1 MIITAIV
8 LIISIFI
15 KSCVSLPIVRCPPFL
30 AHMPRYLG
38 VRSKIQKGRC
48 IWAARAYG
56 TELGCALADD
66 KAAEIVRKMGE
77 VASIRSLVIPSSV
90 LSPKSVARYEGVCYR
105 KPGKK
110 SKGGWWVGKKHFFKD
125 FRAAIAHICRMRG
138 VTQEKL
144 RKRVAPSELAAR
156 LRTVTSIV
164 DPMPDDLKDLLARA
178 PLAKCMFRVA
188 PVMVPLFLQ
197 AKMGPWRGLIQK
209 AWNAIGPPSHRAHWI
224 LDTDAQATLAW
235 QVLCGAASDM
245 AKDRQLRVE
254 LQWWNK
260 LNSGVQFHSGF
271 LAMCKNLGI
280 LETGGTLDLGS
291 VETKYKLST
300 NKTAAVEKLKAMSL
314 AWSSLSSVLC
324 TPRTCK
330 AWRNCM
336 VKALALLRRKGAP
349 RLNPNWGMYTPCWTL
364 RCYLIMVTRAEGI
377 TKMPWGNIG
386 IRALGQMSP
395 DQKEWFQVLEQHVKT
410 SGALKR
416 LLGAHCPPELLSC
429 QLCLLSQKNLDEYDS
444 AWMAANKRHI
454 QAMAVIGQKLQ
465 NGVSM
470 PLESVLQETA
480 AALLED
486 EA

>member
-1 MIITAIV
+1 MKVSAIEN
-8 LIISIFI
+8 LG
-15 KSCVSLPIVRCPPFL
+15 KS
-30 AHMPRYLG
+30 
-38 VRSKIQKGRC
+38 Q
-48 IWAARAYG
+48 
-56 TELGCALADD
+56 
-66 KAAEIVRKMGE
+66 
-77 VASIRSLVIPSSV
+77 
-90 LSPKSVARYEGVCYR
+90 
-105 KPGKK
+105 
-110 SKGGWWVGKKHFFKD
+110 GGWWVGKKHFFKD

-156 LRTVTSIV
+156 LRIATSIV
-164 DPMPDDLKDLLARA
+164 DPMPDDLKDLVARA
-178 PLAKCMFRVA
+178 PLAKRMFRVA

-209 AWNAIGPPSHRAHWI
+209 AWNAIAPPSSVHCP
-224 LDTDAQATLAW
+224 LDTVAEATLAW
-235 QVLCGAASDM
+235 QVLRRVASDM
-245 AKDRQLRVE
+245 VKDRQLRVE
-254 LQWWNK
+254 LEWWNK
-260 LNSGVQFHSGF
+260 LNSGVQHHSGF
-271 LAMCKNLGI
+271 LPMCIDLGI

-300 NKTAAVEKLKAMSL
+300 NKPAAVDKLKAMSL

-336 VKALALLRRKGAP
+336 SKALALLRRKGAP
-349 RLNPNWGMYTPCWTL
+349 RLNPNVGMYTPCWTL

-377 TKMPWGNIG
+377 TKMSWGNIG
-386 IRALGQMSP
+386 IRALGQMGP

-410 SGALKR
+410 SHALKR

-429 QLCLLSQKNLDEYDS
+429 QLCLLSRKNLDDYDS

-454 QAMAVIGQKLQ
+454 QTMAVIGQKLQ

-486 EA
+486 EV

>member
-1 MIITAIV
+1 MPIV
-8 LIISIFI
+8 L
-15 KSCVSLPIVRCPPFL
+15 CPPFPV
-30 AHMPRYLG
+30 HMPRYLG
-38 VRSKIQKGRC
+38 VRSRIQKGRR

-66 KAAEIVRKMGE
+66 KAGEIVRKMGE
-77 VASIRSLVIPSSV
+77 VASIQSLVIRSTV

-105 KPGKK
+105 KPGK
-110 SKGGWWVGKKHFFKD
+110 SQGGWWVGKKHFFKD

-144 RKRVAPSELAAR
+144 RKRVTPSELAAQ
-156 LRTVTSIV
+156 LRITTSIV
-164 DPMPDDLKDLLARA
+164 DPMPDDLKDLVARA
-178 PLAKCMFRVA
+178 PLAKRMFRDA

-197 AKMGPWRGLIQK
+197 AKMGPWCGLIQK
-209 AWNAIGPPSHRAHWI
+209 AWNAIAPPPSVHCP
-224 LDTDAQATLAW
+224 LDTVAEATLAW
-235 QVLCGAASDM
+235 QVLRRVASDM
-245 AKDRQLRVE
+245 VKDRQLRVE
-254 LQWWNK
+254 LEWWNK
-260 LNSGVQFHSGF
+260 LNSGVRHHSGF
-271 LAMCKNLGI
+271 LPMRVGLGI

-291 VETKYKLST
+291 AETKYKLST
-300 NKTAAVEKLKAMSL
+300 HKPAAVDKLKAMSL

-336 VKALALLRRKGAP
+336 SKALALLRRKGAP
-349 RLNPNWGMYTPCWTL
+349 RLNPNVGMYTPCWTL

-377 TKMPWGNIG
+377 TKMTWGNIG
-386 IRALGQMSP
+386 IRALGQMAP
-395 DQKEWFQVLEQHVKT
+395 DQKKWFQVLEQHVKT
-410 SGALKR
+410 SHALKR

-429 QLCLLSQKNLDEYDS
+429 QLCLLSRKNLDDYDS

-454 QAMAVIGQKLQ
+454 QTMAVIGQKLQ

-486 EA
+486 EV